1 MEDIFELIQA
11 FRIKKGWDKTDT
23 PNVLAKSISVESAEL
38 LECFLEEEFDIEDV
52 KGELSDVLMVALTLA
67 MDLNLDVKTLIQT
80 KLLEVDKKY
89 EDK

>member
-11 FRIKKGWDKTDT
+11 FRVKKGWNKTDN

-38 LECFLEEEFDIEDV
+38 LECFLEEEFDIEQV

>member
-1 MEDIFELIQA
+1 MEDIFKLIQA
-11 FRIKKGWDKTDT
+11 FRIQKGWDKTDT

-38 LECFLEEEFDIEDV
+38 LECFLEDEFDIEHV

>member
-11 FRIKKGWDKTDT
+11 FRVKKGWDKTDT

-38 LECFLEEEFDIEDV
+38 LECFLEEEFDIEHV
-52 KGELSDVLMVALTLA
+52 KGELSDVLMIALTLA

>member
-38 LECFLEEEFDIEDV
+38 LECFLEEEFDIEHV

>member
-1 MEDIFELIQA
+1 MKEVFELIQA

-23 PNVLAKSISVESAEL
+23 PNVLSKSISVEAAEL
-38 LECFLEEEFDIEDV
+38 LECFLDDEFDLEEV

>member
-1 MEDIFELIQA
+1 MEDVFDIIQA

-38 LECFLEEEFDIEDV
+38 LECFLEEDYDIEKV
-52 KGELSDVLMVALTLA
+52 KAELADVLMVSLTLA
-67 MDLNLDVKTLIQT
+67 MDLDLDVKSLIET

-89 EDK
+89 DDK

>member
-1 MEDIFELIQA
+1 MEDVFDLIQA

-38 LECFLEEEFDIEDV
+38 LECFLDEDYDIEKV
-52 KGELSDVLMVALTLA
+52 SGELSDVLMVSLTLA
-67 MDLNLDVKTLIQT
+67 MDLNLDVKSLIET

-89 EDK
+89 DDK

>member
-1 MEDIFELIQA
+1 MEDVFDIIQA

-23 PNVLAKSISVESAEL
+23 PNVLAKSISVEAAEL
-38 LECFLEEEFDIEDV
+38 LECFLDEEYDLDKV
-52 KGELSDVLMVALTLA
+52 KGELSDVLMVSLTLA
-67 MDLNLDVKTLIQT
+67 MDLKIDVKSLIVN

>member
-1 MEDIFELIQA
+1 MEDVFDLIQA

-23 PNVLAKSISVESAEL
+23 PNVLAKSISVEAAEL
-38 LECFLEEEFDIEDV
+38 LECFLDEEYDLDKV
-52 KGELSDVLMVALTLA
+52 KGELSDVLMVSLTLA
-67 MDLNLDVKTLIQT
+67 MDLNLDVKSLIET

>member
-1 MEDIFELIQA
+1 MKEVFELIQA
-11 FRIKKGWDKTDT
+11 FRIKKGWDNTDT
-23 PNVLAKSISVESAEL
+23 PNVLAKSISVEAAEL
-38 LECFLEEEFDIEDV
+38 LECFLDDEFDLEEV

>member
-38 LECFLEEEFDIEDV
+38 LECFLEEEFDIEHV

-80 KLLEVDKKY
+80 KLLELDKKY

>member
-1 MEDIFELIQA
+1 MEDVFELIQA
-11 FRIKKGWDKTDT
+11 FRVKKGWDKTDT

-38 LECFLEEEFDIEDV
+38 LECFLLEEFDIEQV

>member
-1 MEDIFELIQA
+1 MEDVFDLIQA

-23 PNVLAKSISVESAEL
+23 PNVLAKSISVEAAEL
-38 LECFLEEEFDIEDV
+38 LECFLDEEYDLEKV
-52 KGELSDVLMVALTLA
+52 KGELSDVLMVSLTLA
-67 MDLNLDVKTLIQT
+67 MDLNIDVKSLIET

>member
-1 MEDIFELIQA
+1 MEDVFDLIQA
-11 FRIKKGWDKTDT
+11 FRVKKGWDKTDT

-38 LECFLEEEFDIEDV
+38 LECFLDEEYDLEKV
-52 KGELSDVLMVALTLA
+52 KGELSDVLMVSLTLA
-67 MDLNLDVKTLIQT
+67 MDLNLDVKTLIET

>member
-1 MEDIFELIQA
+1 MKEVFELIQA

-38 LECFLEEEFDIEDV
+38 LECFLEEEFDIEHV

>member
-11 FRIKKGWDKTDT
+11 FRVKKGWDKTDT

-38 LECFLEEEFDIEDV
+38 LECFLEDEFDLEQV
-52 KGELSDVLMVALTLA
+52 KGELSDVLMVALTLT
-67 MDLNLDVKTLIQT
+67 MDLDLDVKTLIQT
-80 KLLEVDKKY
+80 KLIEVDQKY

>member
-1 MEDIFELIQA
+1 MENIFELIQA
-11 FRIKKGWDKTDT
+11 FRVKKGWDRTDT

-38 LECFLEEEFDIEDV
+38 LECFLEEEFDIEHV

>member
-1 MEDIFELIQA
+1 MEDVFDLIQT

-38 LECFLEEEFDIEDV
+38 LECFLDEDYDIEKV
-52 KGELSDVLMVALTLA
+52 KGELSDVLMVSLTLA
-67 MDLNLDVKTLIQT
+67 MDLNLDVKSLIET

-89 EDK
+89 DDK